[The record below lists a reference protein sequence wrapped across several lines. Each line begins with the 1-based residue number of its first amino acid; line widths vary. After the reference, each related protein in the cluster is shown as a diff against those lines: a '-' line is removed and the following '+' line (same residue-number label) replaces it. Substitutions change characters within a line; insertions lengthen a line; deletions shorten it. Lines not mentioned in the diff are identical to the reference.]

1 MDSLSDEQ
9 IKNLISQVQASLNN
23 ILTFVW
29 DLHDEH
35 RGHNLN
41 YDIALTAAEEKMHKI
56 DSLLGTKPNN
66 LLEPANA
73 LTLWSSIALI
83 GGELNTL
90 SKTIDERI
98 AARFK
103 KQKTSIDLETISV
116 IENEIKHL
124 NNRIDSTQQS
134 VVSIAQGLQQ

>member
-1 MDSLSDEQ
+1 
-9 IKNLISQVQASLNN
+9 
-23 ILTFVW
+23 
-29 DLHDEH
+29 
-35 RGHNLN
+35 
-41 YDIALTAAEEKMHKI
+41 MHKI